1 MFNNNQFDYCNENNN
16 SSYYN
21 GQRPVNIP
29 RPSQERI
36 LYEDILGY
44 TNDTFTMQEED
55 QIDPMMDQNFLAFL
69 SLLSASE
76 PTPAPS
82 SSLFLL
88 QDGPF
93 ERNTSSPL
101 LNATKHTKKGSSG
114 VKRSS
119 SAGSKIGQCEHPKHV
134 LYRREKHTLM
144 PPSET
149 NSAMKTVPRRGRP
162 PKGSK
167 TTEFL
172 FSTSPVDQGENQF
185 YPIVE
190 LSVRPLPKRLETV
203 VGKSNI
209 KVCLTCLK
217 RSDVDE
223 EYIHHEAYIGPQQS
237 HHKKKENN
245 NTFNRNK

>member
-1 MFNNNQFDYCNENNN
+1 
-16 SSYYN
+16 
-21 GQRPVNIP
+21 
-29 RPSQERI
+29 
-36 LYEDILGY
+36 
-44 TNDTFTMQEED
+44 MQEED

-82 SSLFLL
+82 SSSLLLL
-88 QDGPF
+88 QDDVPH
-93 ERNTSSPL
+93 EPNMSSPL
-101 LNATKHTKKGSSG
+101 IGANKISKKSSGG

-144 PPSET
+144 PSSEI

-172 FSTSPVDQGENQF
+172 FSTSPVNQGENQF

-190 LSVRPLPKRLETV
+190 LSVRPLPKRLEPV

-237 HHKKKENN
+237 HHKKKKDN
-245 NTFNRNK
+245 NTPQMQ

>member
-1 MFNNNQFDYCNENNN
+1 
-16 SSYYN
+16 
-21 GQRPVNIP
+21 
-29 RPSQERI
+29 
-36 LYEDILGY
+36 
-44 TNDTFTMQEED
+44 MQQD
-55 QIDPMMDQNFLAFL
+55 QVDPMADQNFLAFL

-76 PTPAPS
+76 PTPS
-82 SSLFLL
+82 SSLFSL
-88 QDGPF
+88 QDGQL
-93 ERNTSSPL
+93 EASISASL
-101 LNATKHTKKGSSG
+101 LSANKSKTKSG

-134 LYRREKHTLM
+134 LYRREKHTFM
-144 PPSET
+144 PSSET
-149 NSAMKTVPRRGRP
+149 SSAMKTVPRRGRP

-172 FSTSPVDQGENQF
+172 LSTSPIDQGESYY

-190 LSVRPLPKRLETV
+190 LSVRPLPKRLEAV

-223 EYIHHEAYIGPQQS
+223 EYVHHEAYIGPQQS
-237 HHKKKENN
+237 HNKKKDNP
-245 NTFNRNK
+245 RK